1 MEKDKKLYSINVN
14 VNFDDYKRNI
24 EVINNRK
31 LWKRLLITAIIIIV
45 LSFLLKENNSDIS
58 TLVTRDVIY
67 IIIAY
72 FVFKSFKKKAIKRD
86 YNFSLANGNQLNYK
100 IYFYEDFLEI
110 KSDSMSNKIQ
120 YKDIVKFKD
129 EDYSFSFFL
138 DNAQV
143 LIISKELC
151 SAELIT
157 FICNNIINS
166 ATRSTTRFSEDS
178 SKQLNPKVFLLLIFI
193 LTVATP
199 WIGLSIWGIIV
210 EYVNAPIQLSIK
222 YGWTFIFVLPIP
234 IISIILGHRY
244 KKRGYKC
251 KKNIIAGRIVSILL
265 IINIIIAI
273 FGLPAKQN
281 YSKISNYSP
290 IINVDLPSQGK
301 MYFAKYTESPLSN
314 HQSVFIIFTNDNE
327 IKKFSQDISNND
339 NWITQENINSKI
351 KILLTDVFIGDC
363 NTYLSGNCKY
373 SVYIENIKEYNTLP
387 EETGTYHVYAMAYDY
402 SKNFLDIEEY
412 QYDYVD

>member
-31 LWKRLLITAIIIIV
+31 LWKRLLITA
-45 LSFLLKENNSDIS
+45 
-58 TLVTRDVIY
+58 
-67 IIIAY
+67 IIAY

-157 FICNNIINS
+157 FI
-166 ATRSTTRFSEDS
+166 
-178 SKQLNPKVFLLLIFI
+178 LIFI

-199 WIGLSIWGIIV
+199 WIGLSIWGIIA